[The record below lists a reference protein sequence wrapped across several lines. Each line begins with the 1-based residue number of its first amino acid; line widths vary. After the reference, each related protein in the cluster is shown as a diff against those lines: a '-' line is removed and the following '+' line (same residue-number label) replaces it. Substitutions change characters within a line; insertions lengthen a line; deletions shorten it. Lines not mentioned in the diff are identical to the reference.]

1 MTKKFI
7 YNNSNGDNQE
17 SPGAYETSDFINSST
32 GAADS
37 GKPIVLDATG
47 KIDSSMISFD
57 SLSWKNPVRV
67 ASTADVNI
75 ASPGVSI
82 DNTTLV
88 AGDRI
93 LLKDQTTLTENGIYV
108 FDTSSTALTRSSDF
122 DQDSEVVAGSAIIVT
137 EGLVNPDT
145 CWIVTTNNPITIG
158 VTDIVF
164 GPIPLVAG
172 NNFGLF
178 PIWAEENGGLANNA
192 QEWSFGNGA
201 TGDIGITLPI
211 DAEIFAMSYQADNS
225 GTNTEISV
233 EVNSVFA
240 ATTGPQ
246 STNSGINLL
255 APTVSV
261 SVGDVIGFR
270 TIIGGGASDV
280 RVCAW
285 LKIPLAA
292 LTDMSL
298 DNLSDVV
305 ITSPANGQVLY
316 FNGTTWVNQQLDK
329 NDVGLGNVD
338 NTSDLDKPISTAT
351 QAALDDK
358 IDKGGVCRIVNTGET
373 YNSIVTA
380 VSALSDYDT
389 LHIFSQNSTEDIDLT
404 GSNLS
409 NVTFFGM
416 GSSGTKNTVV
426 GRVLLDNTCDSIE
439 FHNIDMV
446 TAGNDTVAD
455 TGSTNTRFN
464 ECNIS
469 RTSGSVSVRISGN
482 SGAGPAFSGCVITED
497 ISLNGTNILG
507 FIYIKDSTIS
517 DVLSNSAQ
525 GMIIDRTVVNSS
537 LQFSGASYV
546 EIRDTITPT
555 IISSQPSL
563 GFTSLVISN
572 THIRSPFTPGAVG
585 IINKTGTALYS
596 LLNVDFNVAGSTLTG
611 TDNSSGIPVSFAINC
626 RGKNLADI
634 NALSRAAGTLHNAQ
648 DQSNKPYWDDGSTVN
663 EIAYTSS
670 IIPAPVDS
678 VNGQTGTVVL
688 DTDDIDD
695 STATNKYATQAQLDK
710 VDFLTVTQNVDL
722 DTLESDVATNNAKV
736 SASGSIDTHSDVDLT
751 GLANNDILVY
761 DSGTSTFKPEPAP
774 SGAVDSVNGQTGT
787 VILDADDIDDSTTT
801 NKYATQGQL
810 DKIDFLTVTQSVDL
824 DTLESDVTAN
834 NAKVSADGP
843 VTTHNDVT
851 SAGSGEIIT
860 NAERTKLNGIEAL
873 AEVNN
878 ISDVDATDLTDGG
891 DSSLHFH
898 SSDRNRA
905 NHTGTQTASTI
916 SDFDTEVS
924 NNTDVV
930 ANTAK
935 VSADGSIDTHSD
947 VDLTG
952 LADNDILVYD
962 SVSGNFIPE
971 APASA
976 PVTSVNSQTGVVV
989 LDADDIDDTTTT
1001 NKFADQSQLD
1011 KVDFLTITQS
1021 VDLDTLETDVTANN
1035 AKVSA
1040 SGSIDTHSD
1049 VDLTGLADN
1058 DILIYDSVTSTFKPE
1073 PVPSA
1078 PVSSVN
1084 LKVGVVV
1091 LDADDIGDSTTTNK
1105 FATQSQLDKVDFL
1118 TVTQPVDLD
1127 TIESDVTTNNAKV
1140 SASGSIGT
1148 HSDVDLTGLADND
1161 ILVYDSGTS
1170 TFKPEAAPPSDVTS
1184 VNGQTGAVV
1193 LDADDID
1200 DSTTTNKYATQ
1211 SQLDKIDFLT
1221 VTQAVDL
1228 DTLESDVAANNAKV
1242 SASGSIGTHSDV
1254 DLTGLSDN
1262 DILVYDSGTSTFKPE
1277 PAPSGA
1283 VDSVNGQTGVVV
1295 LDADDID
1302 DATTT
1307 NKYATQSQLDKVD
1320 FLTVTQAVDLD
1331 TIETD
1336 VTANNAKVSADG
1348 SIGTHSDVDLTGL
1361 SNDDILVYDSIS
1373 GTFKPEAQSPS
1384 GVTSVNGQTGVVV
1397 LDADDIDD
1405 STTTN
1410 KFSTQSQLDKVDFI
1424 SVTQPVDL
1432 DTLESDVAINNAK
1445 VSASLSIN
1453 THSDVDTVTN
1463 PPTSGDILR
1472 WNSTDNEWEPDSLV
1486 SSTFT
1491 YRKSFVAER
1500 STASGGKL
1508 ALGNGS
1514 TINTMGVVITE
1525 DCKLVSV
1532 GISSA
1537 GVTNGTWDIYNN
1549 GVSVHST
1556 IKPVSLT
1563 YVDNLSSPVSLNAND
1578 FLNVICLA
1586 AGGAAHTVTFE
1597 VEITKTITGL
1607 KGEQG
1612 DQGLPGTDGIAQVR
1626 TGSGVPA
1633 NTLGNDGDFYL
1644 DNNTGNYYTKSGG
1657 VWSLQGN
1664 LTGPSGAVPKILKL
1678 TNVFANN
1685 INSNTTL
1692 TFSGFDT
1699 SSLINDYGADI
1710 TVASNGLTFV
1720 TGGRFRLDFNFFLT
1734 SNASRT
1740 NVLFRWAI
1748 NGVEQRGRSAHNY
1761 IRNGSGHNESSSCLS
1776 EILDLSAGDVL
1787 TITCIRLGGAGTVNV
1802 PAGESIFQIESLS

>member
-7 YNNSNGDNQE
+7 YNNANGDNQE
-17 SPGAYETSDFINSST
+17 SPGAYETSDFINSSA

-37 GKPIVLDATG
+37 GKPIVLDANG
-47 KIDSSMISFD
+47 KIDPSMISFD

-67 ASTADVNI
+67 ASTANINI
-75 ASPGVSI
+75 ASPGITI
-82 DNTTLV
+82 DSTTLA

-93 LLKDQTTLTENGIYV
+93 LVKDQTTPTENGIYV
-108 FDTSSTALTRSSDF
+108 FDTSTTPLTRASDF
-122 DQDSEVVAGSAIIVT
+122 NEDSEVVAGSAVIVT
-137 EGLVNPDT
+137 EGMMNADT
-145 CWIVTTNNPITIG
+145 CWIVTTNDPITIG
-158 VTDIVF
+158 ITDIVF
-164 GPIPLVAG
+164 GPLPLVAG

-211 DAEIFAMSYQADNS
+211 DAEIFAVSYQADNS

-292 LTDMSL
+292 LTDLAL
-298 DNLSDVV
+298 DNLSDV
-305 ITSPANGQVLY
+305 IISAPASGQVLY

-351 QAALDDK
+351 QTALDDK

-373 YNSIVTA
+373 YNSIATA

-426 GRVLLDNTCDSIE
+426 GRVFLDSTCDSIE

-446 TAGNDTVAD
+446 TAGNDTIVD

-469 RTSGSVSVRISGN
+469 RTSGSVSVRISG
-482 SGAGPAFSGCVITED
+482 SGTAAPAFSGCVITQD
-497 ISLNGTNILG
+497 ISLNGTNLFG
-507 FIYIKDSTIS
+507 FIYIKDSTI
-517 DVLSNSAQ
+517 DDILSNSAQ
-525 GMIIDRTVVNSS
+525 GAVIDQTLVNSS
-537 LQFSGASYV
+537 LQFTGGSYV
-546 EIRDTITPT
+546 EIRNTITPT
-555 IISSQPSL
+555 IISSQPDI

-572 THIRSPFTPGAVG
+572 THIRDPFTPGGVG
-585 IINKTGTALYS
+585 IINKTGTAPYS
-596 LLNVDFNVAGSTLTG
+596 LLDVDFDVAGSTLTG
-611 TDNSSGIPVSFAINC
+611 TDNSSAVPVSFAINC

-634 NALSRAAGTLHNAQ
+634 NALSRVAGTLHNAQ

-663 EIAYTSS
+663 EIAYASS
-670 IIPAPVDS
+670 ITPAPVDS

-688 DTDDIDD
+688 DADDIDD
-695 STATNKYATQAQLDK
+695 STTTNKYATQAQLDK

-722 DTLESDVATNNAKV
+722 DTLESDVAINNAKV

-774 SGAVDSVNGQTGT
+774 SGAVDSVNGQTG
-787 VILDADDIDDSTTT
+787 VVVLDADDIDDSTTT
-801 NKYATQGQL
+801 NKYATQAQL
-810 DKIDFLTVTQSVDL
+810 DKVDFLTVTQAVDL
-824 DTLESDVTAN
+824 DTLESDVATN
-834 NAKVSADGP
+834 NAKVSA
-843 VTTHNDVT
+843 
-851 SAGSGEIIT
+851 S
-860 NAERTKLNGIEAL
+860 
-873 AEVNN
+873 
-878 ISDVDATDLTDGG
+878 
-891 DSSLHFH
+891 
-898 SSDRNRA
+898 
-905 NHTGTQTASTI
+905 
-916 SDFDTEVS
+916 
-924 NNTDVV
+924 
-930 ANTAK
+930 
-935 VSADGSIDTHSD
+935 GSIDTHSD

-962 SVSGNFIPE
+962 SGTSTFKPE
-971 APASA
+971 PAPTA
-976 PVTSVNSQTGVVV
+976 PVDSVNGQTGTVV
-989 LDADDIDDTTTT
+989 LDADDIDDSTTT
-1001 NKFADQSQLD
+1001 NKYATQGQLD
-1011 KVDFLTITQS
+1011 KVDFLTVTQS

-1058 DILIYDSVTSTFKPE
+1058 DILIYDSGTSTFKPE

-1302 DATTT
+1302 DSTTT

-1331 TIETD
+1331 TLETD
-1336 VTANNAKVSADG
+1336 VTANNAKVSASG

-1410 KFSTQSQLDKVDFI
+1410 KFATQSQLDKVDFI

-1463 PPTSGDILR
+1463 PPTSGDFLR
-1472 WNSTDNEWEPDSLV
+1472 WNSANNEWEPDSLV
-1486 SSTFT
+1486 STTFT

-1525 DCKLVSV
+1525 ECKLVSV

-1537 GVTNGTWDIYNN
+1537 GVTNGTWDIFRN
-1549 GVSVHST
+1549 GTSIHST

-1563 YVDNLSSPVSLNAND
+1563 YVDNLVTPVTLNPNDYLNAT
-1578 FLNVICLA
+1578 CLA

-1607 KGEQG
+1607 KG
-1612 DQGLPGTDGIAQVR
+1612 DQGAQGIPGTDGIAQVR
-1626 TGSGVPA
+1626 TGTGAPA

-1657 VWSLQGN
+1657 VWTLQGN
-1664 LTGPSGAVPKILKL
+1664 LTGPSGAIPKILKL

-1699 SSLINDYGADI
+1699 SPLINDYGADI

-1740 NVLFRWAI
+1740 NVLFRWAFVFVR
-1748 NGVEQRGRSAHNY
+1748 NFRFKCWRCFNNY
-1761 IRNGSGHNESSSCLS
+1761 LS
-1776 EILDLSAGDVL
+1776 
-1787 TITCIRLGGAGTVNV
+1787 
-1802 PAGESIFQIESLS
+1802 

>member
-7 YNNSNGDNQE
+7 YNNANGDNQE

-37 GKPIVLDATG
+37 GKPIVLDANG
-47 KIDSSMISFD
+47 KIDPSMISFD

-67 ASTADVNI
+67 ASTANINI
-75 ASPGVSI
+75 ASPGITI
-82 DNTTLV
+82 DSTTLA

-93 LLKDQTTLTENGIYV
+93 LVKDQTTPTENGIYV
-108 FDTSSTALTRSSDF
+108 FDTSTTPLTRASDF
-122 DQDSEVVAGSAIIVT
+122 NEDSEVVAGSAVIVT
-137 EGLVNPDT
+137 EGMMNADT
-145 CWIVTTNNPITIG
+145 CWIVTTNDPITIG
-158 VTDIVF
+158 ITDIVF
-164 GPIPLVAG
+164 GPLPLVAG

-178 PIWAEENGGLANNA
+178 PIWAEENGAIANN
-192 QEWSFGNGA
+192 QREWSFGNGA

-211 DAEIFAMSYQADNS
+211 DAQIFAVSYQADNA
-225 GTNTEISV
+225 GTNSEVSV
-233 EVNSVFA
+233 EVNAVSVT
-240 ATTGPQ
+240 TTGPQ
-246 STNSGINLL
+246 STNSGINVL
-255 APTVSV
+255 ATSIPV

-270 TIIGGGASDV
+270 TITGGGASDV

-292 LTDMSL
+292 LTDLAL

-305 ITSPANGQVLY
+305 ISAPASGQVLY
-316 FNGTTWVNQQLDK
+316 FNGTAWVNQQLDK

-373 YNSIVTA
+373 YNSIATA

-446 TAGNDTVAD
+446 TAGNDTVVD

-469 RTSGSVSVRISGN
+469 RTSGSVSVRISG
-482 SGAGPAFSGCVITED
+482 SGPAAPAFSGCVITQD
-497 ISLNGTNILG
+497 ISLNGTNLFG
-507 FIYIKDSTIS
+507 FIYIKDSTI
-517 DVLSNSAQ
+517 DDILSNSAQ
-525 GMIIDRTVVNSS
+525 GAVIDRTLVNSS
-537 LQFSGASYV
+537 LQFTGGSYV
-546 EIRDTITPT
+546 EIRNTITPT

-572 THIRSPFTPGAVG
+572 THIRDPFTAGAVG
-585 IINKTGTALYS
+585 IINKTGTAPYS
-596 LLNVDFNVAGSTLTG
+596 LLDVDFDVAGSTLTG
-611 TDNSSGIPVSFAINC
+611 TDNSSAVPVSFAINC

-634 NALSRAAGTLHNAQ
+634 NALSRVAGTLHNAQ

-670 IIPAPVDS
+670 ITPAPVDS
-678 VNGQTGTVVL
+678 VNGQTGVVVL
-688 DTDDIDD
+688 DADDIDD
-695 STATNKYATQAQLDK
+695 STTTNKYATQSQLDK

-722 DTLESDVATNNAKV
+722 DTLESDVAINNAKV

-774 SGAVDSVNGQTGT
+774 SGAVDSVNGQTG
-787 VILDADDIDDSTTT
+787 VVVLDADDIDDSTTT
-801 NKYATQGQL
+801 NKYATQ
-810 DKIDFLTVTQSVDL
+810 
-824 DTLESDVTAN
+824 A
-834 NAKVSADGP
+834 
-843 VTTHNDVT
+843 
-851 SAGSGEIIT
+851 
-860 NAERTKLNGIEAL
+860 
-873 AEVNN
+873 
-878 ISDVDATDLTDGG
+878 
-891 DSSLHFH
+891 
-898 SSDRNRA
+898 
-905 NHTGTQTASTI
+905 
-916 SDFDTEVS
+916 
-924 NNTDVV
+924 
-930 ANTAK
+930 
-935 VSADGSIDTHSD
+935 
-947 VDLTG
+947 
-952 LADNDILVYD
+952 
-962 SVSGNFIPE
+962 
-971 APASA
+971 
-976 PVTSVNSQTGVVV
+976 
-989 LDADDIDDTTTT
+989 
-1001 NKFADQSQLD
+1001 QLD
-1011 KVDFLTITQS
+1011 KVDFLTVTQA
-1021 VDLDTLETDVTANN
+1021 VDLDTLESDVTANN

-1058 DILIYDSVTSTFKPE
+1058 DILIYDSGTSTFKPE

-1283 VDSVNGQTGVVV
+1283 VDSVNGQTGTVV

-1302 DATTT
+1302 DSTTT

-1331 TIETD
+1331 TLETD
-1336 VTANNAKVSADG
+1336 VTANNAKVSASG

-1410 KFSTQSQLDKVDFI
+1410 KFATQSQLDKVDFI

-1463 PPTSGDILR
+1463 PPTSGDFLR
-1472 WNSTDNEWEPDSLV
+1472 WNSANNEWEPDSLV
-1486 SSTFT
+1486 STTFT

-1508 ALGNGS
+1508 ALGNGA

-1525 DCKLVSV
+1525 ECKLVSV

-1537 GVTNGTWDIYNN
+1537 GVTNGTWDIFRN
-1549 GVSVHST
+1549 GTSIHST

-1563 YVDNLSSPVSLNAND
+1563 YVDNLVTPVTLNPNDYLNAT
-1578 FLNVICLA
+1578 CLA

-1607 KGEQG
+1607 KG
-1612 DQGLPGTDGIAQVR
+1612 DQGAQGIPGTDGIAQVR
-1626 TGSGVPA
+1626 TGTGAPA

-1657 VWSLQGN
+1657 VWTLQGN
-1664 LTGPSGAVPKILKL
+1664 LTGPSGAIPKILKL

-1699 SSLINDYGADI
+1699 SPLINDYGADI

-1787 TITCIRLGGAGTVNV
+1787 TITCLRLGGAGTVNV